1 MKTRIILLLSF
12 ICAPLTLFANAST
25 ELDVTVVKL
34 APASVEAQ
42 PGVVELEIPAG
53 KIIGCQENELRIFR
67 GIPYAEAPVG
77 ERRFA
82 PPVPKAR
89 WDSPRDCRRY
99 SPWSA
104 QYRFPGIIP
113 NTSED
118 ALTLNVWTPAKS
130 AEDKLPVYVYIHGG
144 GYSAG
149 SGNHPL
155 IEGSNLAKRGI
166 VVVTVNYRLGFLG
179 FHASQ
184 TTYDAYGTTGN
195 WGLLDQIEALKW
207 VQKNI
212 ASFGGDPNHVTIGG
226 ESAGSFSVSALIMS
240 PLAKGLFS
248 QAIMESGCI
257 LSLPSAAVF
266 SRGELK
272 KSIALGSQY
281 LNLLGA
287 DDTPEGLAYARTVP
301 AEDFVSTTKFSILML
316 TAANGA
322 AFWPA
327 LDGYVLPYSPTK
339 ALANG
344 EFNRVKLMVG
354 FNTHEGSEFT
364 PADVNEQDYC
374 SMLRNVFGRSADK
387 AIKRYPVPDCNDDPD
402 AVFKACSRLYGA
414 ALISAAQVPFADA
427 LAKHGCPVYFY
438 RFDFRN
444 PTEAPDSLHGVAH
457 ASELEYVFGNMLPN
471 HPSAKVMSEK
481 MINTWAA
488 FIKTGEP
495 VSPNGQ
501 KWDKYDPENRRDY
514 RLGDTFE
521 SEPLFEEQLFL
532 DVSEYLNIP

>member
-1 MKTRIILLLSF
+1 MFFSLVVAIS
-12 ICAPLTLFANAST
+12 LTLFANAST
-25 ELDVTVVKL
+25 EMDVTVVKL
-34 APASVEAQ
+34 APQSVEAQ
-42 PGVVELEIPAG
+42 PSVVELETPAG
-53 KIIGCQENELRIFR
+53 KIIGCQENELCIFR

-89 WDSPRDCRRY
+89 WDSPRDCRRC
-99 SPWSA
+99 SPWIA

-149 SGNHPL
+149 SANNKL
-155 IEGSNLAKRGI
+155 IDGSSLAKRGI

-212 ASFGGDPNHVTIGG
+212 ALFGGDPNHVTIGG

-257 LSLPSAAVF
+257 LSLPCAAVF

-301 AEDFVSTTKFSILML
+301 AEDFVATTKFSILML

-327 LDGYVLPYSPTK
+327 LDGYVLPVSPTK

-364 PADVNEQDYC
+364 PTDVNEQDYC

-387 AIKRYPVPDCNDDPD
+387 AIKRYPVPDDNDPD

-414 ALISAAQVPFADA
+414 ALISATQVPFADA

-471 HPSAKVMSEK
+471 HPSAKIMSEK
-481 MINTWAA
+481 MIDLWAS

-495 VSPNGQ
+495 RSPDGQ
-501 KWDKYDPENRRDY
+501 KWEKYNPENRRDY

>member
-1 MKTRIILLLSF
+1 MKRCTLLLSF
-12 ICAPLTLFANAST
+12 IVIAQAALCAQT
-25 ELDVTVVKL
+25 VTVEEL
-34 APASVEAQ
+34 SDIAQPPQIVEAQ
-42 PGVVELEIPAG
+42 PGVVELETPAG

-89 WDSPRDCRRY
+89 WDSPRDCRRC
-99 SPWSA
+99 SPWIA

-149 SGNHPL
+149 SANNKL
-155 IEGSNLAKRGI
+155 IEGSALAKRGI
-166 VVVTVNYRLGFLG
+166 VVVTLNYRLGFLG

-212 ASFGGDPNHVTIGG
+212 ASFGGDPNHITIGG
-226 ESAGSFSVSALIMS
+226 ESAGSFSVSALIVS

-322 AFWPA
+322 AFWPVF
-327 LDGYVLPYSPTK
+327 DGCVLPVSPTK

-344 EFNRVKLMVG
+344 EFNRVRLMVG

-402 AVFKACSRLYGA
+402 ALFKACSRLYGA
-414 ALISAAQVPFADA
+414 ALISATQIPFADA

-495 VSPNGQ
+495 VSPDGQ
-501 KWDKYDPENRRDY
+501 KWEKYNPENRRDY
-514 RLGDTFE
+514 RLGETFE

-532 DVSEYLNIP
+532 DVSEYLNVP

>member
-1 MKTRIILLLSF
+1 MKRYALLLSF
-12 ICAPLTLFANAST
+12 IVIAQAALYAQT
-25 ELDVTVVKL
+25 VTVEEL
-34 APASVEAQ
+34 SDIAQAPQIVEAQ
-42 PGVVELEIPAG
+42 PGVVELETPAG

-67 GIPYAEAPVG
+67 GIPYAESPVG

-99 SPWSA
+99 SPWIA

-149 SGNHPL
+149 SANNKL
-155 IEGSNLAKRGI
+155 IEGSALAKRGI

-272 KSIALGSQY
+272 KSILLGSQY

-287 DDTPEGLAYARTVP
+287 DDSPEGLAYARTVP
-301 AEDFVSTTKFSILML
+301 AEDLVATTKFSILML

-322 AFWPA
+322 AFGPVF
-327 LDGYVLPYSPTK
+327 DGCVLPYSPTK
-339 ALANG
+339 ALTNG

-364 PADVNEQDYC
+364 PTDVNEQDYC

-387 AIKRYPVPDCNDDPD
+387 AIKRYPVPDRNDDPD
-402 AVFKACSRLYGA
+402 ALFKACSRLYGA
-414 ALISAAQVPFADA
+414 AFISATQVPFADA

-457 ASELEYVFGNMLPN
+457 ASELEYVFGNMLPD

-495 VSPNGQ
+495 VSPDGQ
-501 KWDKYDPENRRDY
+501 KWEKYNPENRRDY
-514 RLGDTFE
+514 RLGETFE

-532 DVSEYLNIP
+532 DVSEYLNVP